1 MNNVFLCFNV
11 EVFVRITM
19 EDDLRE
25 QEKFF
30 MNGGVPSVEIIRE
43 GAEKNKSAKDP
54 SKVNKTP
61 LPPVSPVS
69 SVGAI
74 QEHRVVREK
83 RDVVVAP
90 VEHGFPQAEVI
101 DVSYSNVILSV
112 DKKNEG
118 WKEIAL
124 QTVSGTEECEECCR
138 DQTSGGARARFP
150 CHSASFASP
159 YGPREFYGRNEWN
172 S

>member
-1 MNNVFLCFNV
+1 MNNVCLCFNV
-11 EVFVRITM
+11 EVFVRIKM

-43 GAEKNKSAKDP
+43 GAEKNQSAKDH

-61 LPPVSPVS
+61 LPPVSP
-69 SVGAI
+69 VGAI

-83 RDVVVAP
+83 RDVVVPP

-101 DVSYSNVILSV
+101 DVECLNAILSV

-124 QTVSGTEECEECCR
+124 QAVSGAEECEECGR
-138 DQTSGGARARFP
+138 DQTPGGACARFP
-150 CHSASFASP
+150 CHSAPFASP
-159 YGPREFYGRNEWN
+159 NGPREFYGRNEWN

>member
-1 MNNVFLCFNV
+1 
-11 EVFVRITM
+11 M

-61 LPPVSPVS
+61 LPPVSPV
-69 SVGAI
+69 GAI

-83 RDVVVAP
+83 RDVVVTP

-124 QTVSGTEECEECCR
+124 QTVSGTEECEECGR
-138 DQTSGGARARFP
+138 DQAPGGACAGFP